1 MGFNLYGAII
11 LVSIIAGT
19 VAANVL
25 GLRCGIKRRTL
36 FYTAFFI
43 FFSIVI
49 FAVTFVFLG
58 SGGKN
63 IGVSGLGGVFGLM
76 IGIIFSVYVHEDH
89 PRELFAS
96 WVISAPLMYSIAKV
110 ACMTAGCCSGELFGI
125 SVRIIDCISY
135 MLIYIASLT
144 LFIREDNK
152 MRSAYT
158 AMILSF
164 VARFVLDFFRDSHSG
179 RVISS
184 EQIMILVA
192 GGIAMSAYI
201 LRKKIPMP
209 KSADNG

>member
-63 IGVSGLGGVFGLM
+63 IGVSG
-76 IGIIFSVYVHEDH
+76 
-89 PRELFAS
+89 
-96 WVISAPLMYSIAKV
+96 IAKV